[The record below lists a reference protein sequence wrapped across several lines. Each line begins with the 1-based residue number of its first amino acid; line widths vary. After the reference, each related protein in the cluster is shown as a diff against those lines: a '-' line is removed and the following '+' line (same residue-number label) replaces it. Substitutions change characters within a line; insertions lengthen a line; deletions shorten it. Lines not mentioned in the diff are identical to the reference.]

1 MNLRLS
7 GGKIPIQTGSDR
19 HPIMLVEPPDRG
31 LFDSLFHRSVTE
43 KQKDAYW
50 MVMQSRLAGMTL
62 KDVAIL
68 LGITRE
74 RVRQMEAKIVRQLS
88 SHWRSVIAS
97 EIAIPETTR
106 PLHDN
111 R

>member
-1 MNLRLS
+1 VNLRLTK
-7 GGKIPIQTGSDR
+7 GKIPVDTGNDR
-19 HPIMLVEPPDRG
+19 HPIMLVDPPDRG
-31 LFDSLFHRSVTE
+31 LFDSLFYRSVTP
-43 KQKDAYW
+43 KKKDAYW

-68 LGITRE
+68 LGVTRE

-97 EIAIPETTR
+97 EIAIPETVR